1 MVIIILSYRV
11 GFGGLH
17 NQTQSALFWNLPGQ
31 SALALGHSGPTR
43 EGLREVYISWG
54 CQTIAPQLK
63 PKTLTT
69 TSGQMSLSRNFFR
82 EFRPLFRMLEDP
94 FFGRAPVA
102 YNARGHSVFDDPFLG
117 LARSGLRP
125 AVDVAEEGNS
135 YIIEAELPG
144 VRKEDINVE
153 IGDNGRSVTIQGNIV
168 RRPRQQEQPTVETSA
183 NGEVQEGKHPS
194 RNNLIRAR
202 FLTTLPLAAS
212 PESSKISVERES
224 TGHTTFTRS
233 ITLPT
238 QVDAGKVSAKLVDGV
253 LTLTVPKAE
262 DAGRVKIDIE

>member
-1 MVIIILSYRV
+1 
-11 GFGGLH
+11 
-17 NQTQSALFWNLPGQ
+17 
-31 SALALGHSGPTR
+31 
-43 EGLREVYISWG
+43 
-54 CQTIAPQLK
+54 
-63 PKTLTT
+63 
-69 TSGQMSLSRNFFR
+69 MSLSRNFFR

-94 FFGRAPVA
+94 FFGRPPVA
-102 YNARGHSVFDDPFLG
+102 YGSRGHSVFDDPFFG

-135 YIIEAELPG
+135 YVIEAELPG

-153 IGDNGRSVTIQGNIV
+153 IGNNGRSVTIEGKIV
-168 RRPRQQEQPTVETSA
+168 RRSGQQEQPTIEASTDGQA
-183 NGEVQEGKHPS
+183 QEGEYPLRH
-194 RNNLIRAR
+194 NLVRTR
-202 FLTTLPLAAS
+202 FLTTLPFVAS
-212 PESSKISVERES
+212 PESTKISVERES